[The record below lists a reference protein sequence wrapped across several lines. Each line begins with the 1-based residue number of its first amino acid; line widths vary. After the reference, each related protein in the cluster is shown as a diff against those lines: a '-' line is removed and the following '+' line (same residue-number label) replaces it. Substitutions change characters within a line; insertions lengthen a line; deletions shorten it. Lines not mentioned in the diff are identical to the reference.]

1 VLIFAQPIK
10 PMTEENKE
18 EDLILVDSDFELTSE
33 PEYTKPRDIN
43 MSDLIQ
49 LADELDALE
58 AKISETEVEL
68 SVLKQARKTI
78 AEDSLPTLM
87 EQAGVDT
94 LKLTNGRKIEI
105 KDFVDARITDP
116 AVAFN
121 WLRDTNNESIIKN
134 EISVSLGRGDDAI
147 AQDIIETLKQQYE
160 VDAAVKVGIHNM
172 TLKAFCRD
180 ALDNPELAETLPK
193 KAFGIYQGKRA
204 KIN

>member
-1 VLIFAQPIK
+1 
-10 PMTEENKE
+10 MTEENKE

>member
-1 VLIFAQPIK
+1 
-10 PMTEENKE
+10 MTEENKK
-18 EDLILVDSDFELTSE
+18 DLILIESDFTLTTE
-33 PEYTKPRDIN
+33 PEEIQPRDIN
-43 MSDLIQ
+43 MSELTQ
-49 LADELDALE
+49 LADELDSLE
-58 AKISETEVEL
+58 AQISEKELEL
-68 SVLKQARKTI
+68 SMLKQARKNI
-78 AEDSLPTLM
+78 SEEGLPTLM

-116 AVAFN
+116 NVAFE
-121 WLRDTNNESIIKN
+121 WLRETNNESIIKN
-134 EISVSLGRGDDAI
+134 EINVSLGRGDDAI
-147 AQDIIETLKQQYE
+147 AQDIIQTLKEQYE
-160 VDAAVKVGIHNM
+160 VEAAVKVGIHNM

>member
-1 VLIFAQPIK
+1 
-10 PMTEENKE
+10 MTEENKE

-43 MSDLIQ
+43 MSELIQ

-58 AKISETEVEL
+58 AQVSDKELEL

-78 AEDSLPTLM
+78 AEESLPTLM

-116 AVAFN
+116 NVAFE
-121 WLRDTNNESIIKN
+121 WLRETDNESIIKN

-147 AQDIIETLKQQYE
+147 AQDIIQTLKEQYE
-160 VDAAVKVGIHNM
+160 VEAAVKVGIHNM

-180 ALDNPELAETLPK
+180 ALENPELAETLPK